1 MMSVTQ
7 SESKDLLRTLQDRAL
22 WKRDLRAPDPFLS
35 ERSIKPEMKMREG
48 VRRVREGNAGL
59 GRKRLVR
66 KTAPFL
72 VIGKCLFHRPSSS
85 SKLTKDQPPFH
96 TSLEAS
102 SSLTPLRSTHYS
114 MNSFTPR
121 QSSRLFPK
129 AMSGYQSQL
138 RSRKASQPR
147 NLFSNQSIDRF
158 LARFDSRPKP
168 FLQLP

>member
-1 MMSVTQ
+1 
-7 SESKDLLRTLQDRAL
+7 
-22 WKRDLRAPDPFLS
+22 LRAPDPFLS

-48 VRRVREGNAGL
+48 VQKVREGNTGL
-59 GRKRLVR
+59 RRKRLVR
-66 KTAPFL
+66 KTPPFL
-72 VIGKCLFHRPSSS
+72 VIGKCLFHRQSSS
-85 SKLTKDQPPFH
+85 SKLAKDQLPFH

-114 MNSFTPR
+114 LNSFTPCHR
-121 QSSRLFPK
+121 LSSHLLPK

-138 RSRKASQPR
+138 RSRKAPQPR
-147 NLFSNQSIDRF
+147 NPFSNQSIDQF